1 MAKPGSVAPGTS
13 RVVVG
18 IRPEDVH
25 LAMEGDAGAARF
37 DVAVSEPLGAET
49 HLVLRAGDV
58 ELRVRAPG
66 FDPRPPG
73 TAVHVAIDASRTH
86 LFEAGARGERLA

>member
-1 MAKPGSVAPGTS
+1 M
-13 RVVVG
+13 
-18 IRPEDVH
+18 
-25 LAMEGDAGAARF
+25 
-37 DVAVSEPLGAET
+37 SEPLGAET

-73 TAVHVAIDASRTH
+73 TAVHVRIDATRMH
-86 LFEAGARGERLA
+86 LFEAGGEGRRLA